1 MPERKPRQ
9 RITFAQRLAKLD
21 ERLKRAKAL
30 TDSIEIQRDDLIEQH
45 KAKAETM
52 LKEAGVE

>member
-30 TDSIEIQRDDLIEQH
+30 TDSIETQRDDLIEQH

>member
-9 RITFAQRLAKLD
+9 RITFADRLAKLD
-21 ERLKRAKAL
+21 GRIERLNALVVVLLKKRNQLVEQHRAKAE
-30 TDSIEIQRDDLIEQH
+30 S
-45 KAKAETM
+45 M